1 MTTSKVH
8 TCFIFEQLCS
18 ALKET
23 FPFCIYRSPGN
34 GKTVIIAWIH
44 KRSNYSNLYMIYSFV
59 NSYFSSSNWI
69 AAQMSRMSIAS
80 QKEALNYHLKHII
93 CQLNTKCST
102 YWKSQNPHI
111 FHFILVWIMHI
122 LCTSG
127 TCQFNSIFCSKK
139 FTLCI
144 FYSPSSNNLIQL
156 YSFNKPSAMLSNFLY
171 LEYFLSRI
179 WTPNDTYHST

>member
-18 ALKET
+18 ALGES

-69 AAQMSRMSIAS
+69 AAQMSIAS

-127 TCQFNSIFCSKK
+127 TCQFNSIFCSKNSH
-139 FTLCI
+139 FVYFIHLQVTTWSNYIPSTNQVQCYPTSCI
-144 FYSPSSNNLIQL
+144 
-156 YSFNKPSAMLSNFLY
+156 
-171 LEYFLSRI
+171 
-179 WTPNDTYHST
+179 